1 MWKITVY
8 CKMSLTGKVV
18 LITGASKGIGKATAQ
33 RLASEGASLV
43 LNYNTDASSAE
54 ALVKEIGDDRAL
66 AVQADASK
74 LPDLD
79 RLVSSAVDKFG
90 KIDILI
96 PNAGILPMRDLEHT
110 TEADFD
116 FTYDLMVKGP
126 YFLAQKAA
134 KHIPEGGRIILVSTS
149 VTAASTIHPSYL
161 LYASAKAAVEQMT
174 RVMAKDL
181 AKVGISVNCI
191 APGPTTTGLFLNGK
205 SEAMVKMVAGMSP
218 FNRIG
223 EPDEIANALFFLCGS
238 DSSWVSGQIL
248 RVNGAMA

>member
-1 MWKITVY
+1 
-8 CKMSLTGKVV
+8 MSLTGKVV
-18 LITGASKGIGKATAQ
+18 LITGASKGIGKATAL
-33 RLASEGASLV
+33 RVASEGASVV
-43 LNYNTDASSAE
+43 LNYNTDALSAE
-54 ALVKEIGDDRAL
+54 NLVKEIGGDRAL

-79 RLVSSAVDKFG
+79 RLVDATVQKFG

-116 FTYDLMVKGP
+116 FTYNLMVKGP

-134 KHIPEGGRIILVSTS
+134 KHISPGGRIILVSTG
-149 VTAASTIHPSYL
+149 VTVLSNILPTYL

-181 AKVGISVNCI
+181 ARQGILVNCI
-191 APGPTTTGLFLNGK
+191 APGPTTTGLFLEGK
-205 SEAMVKMVAGMSP
+205 SDQMLNMIAGLSP
-218 FNRIG
+218 FGRIG
-223 EPDEIANALFFLCGS
+223 EPEEIANAVSFLCGK

>member
-1 MWKITVY
+1 
-8 CKMSLTGKVV
+8 MSLSGKIA

-43 LNYNTDASSAE
+43 INYNTDASSAQ
-54 ALVKEIGDDRAL
+54 ALVEEIGEDRAL
-66 AVQADASK
+66 AVQADVSK
-74 LPDLD
+74 LADID
-79 RLVSSAVDKFG
+79 RLVEAAVAKFG

-110 TEADFD
+110 TEEDFD
-116 FTYDLMVKGP
+116 FTYNLMVKGP

-134 KHIPEGGRIILVSTS
+134 KHIPPGGRIILVSTG
-149 VTAASTIHPSYL
+149 VTVLSNIAPAYL

-181 AKVGISVNCI
+181 ARNGILVNCI

-205 SEAMVKMVAGMSP
+205 SDQVLKAVAGFSP

-223 EPDEIANALFFLCGS
+223 EPEEIANALYFLCS
-238 DSSWVSGQIL
+238 KDSSWVSGQTL
-248 RVNGAMA
+248 RVNGGMA

>member
-1 MWKITVY
+1 
-8 CKMSLTGKVV
+8 MSLTGKVA

-43 LNYNTDASSAE
+43 INYNTDAASAQ
-54 ALVKEIGDDRAL
+54 ALVDEIGQDRAL

-74 LPDLD
+74 LADID
-79 RLVSSAVDKFG
+79 RLVDAAVAKFG

-110 TEADFD
+110 SEEDFD
-116 FTYDLMVKGP
+116 FTYNLMVKGP

-134 KHIPEGGRIILVSTS
+134 KHIPAGGRIILVSTG
-149 VTAASTIHPSYL
+149 VTVLSNIAPAYL
-161 LYASAKAAVEQMT
+161 LYASAKAAVEQMA

-181 AKVGISVNCI
+181 ARNGILVNCI

-205 SEAMVKMVAGMSP
+205 SDQMLKTVAGFSP

-223 EPDEIANALFFLCGS
+223 EPDEIANAVYFLCS
-238 DSSWVSGQIL
+238 KDSSWVSGQTL
-248 RVNGAMA
+248 RVNGGMA

>member
-1 MWKITVY
+1 
-8 CKMSLTGKVV
+8 MSLAGKVALV
-18 LITGASKGIGKATAQ
+18 TGASKGIGKATAQ

-43 LNYNTDASSAE
+43 INYNTDAASAQ
-54 ALVKEIGDDRAL
+54 ALVEEIGQDRAL

-74 LPDLD
+74 LADID
-79 RLVSSAVDKFG
+79 RLVDAAVAKFG

-110 TEADFD
+110 TEEDFD
-116 FTYDLMVKGP
+116 FTYNLMVKGP

-134 KHIPEGGRIILVSTS
+134 KHIPAGGRIILVSTG
-149 VTAASTIHPSYL
+149 VTVLSNIAPAYL
-161 LYASAKAAVEQMT
+161 LYASAKAAVEQMA

-181 AKVGISVNCI
+181 ARNGILVNCI

-205 SEAMVKMVAGMSP
+205 SDQMLKMVAGFSP

-223 EPDEIANALFFLCGS
+223 EPEEIANAVYFLCS
-238 DSSWVSGQIL
+238 KDSSWVSGQTL
-248 RVNGAMA
+248 RVNGGMA

>member
-1 MWKITVY
+1 
-8 CKMSLTGKVV
+8 MSLAGKVALV
-18 LITGASKGIGKATAQ
+18 TGASKGIGKATAQ

-43 LNYNTDASSAE
+43 INYNTDAASAQ
-54 ALVKEIGDDRAL
+54 ALVDEIGQDRAL

-74 LPDLD
+74 LADID
-79 RLVSSAVDKFG
+79 RLVDAAVAKFG

-110 TEADFD
+110 TEEDFD
-116 FTYDLMVKGP
+116 FTYNLMVKGP

-134 KHIPEGGRIILVSTS
+134 KHIPAGGRIILVSTG
-149 VTAASTIHPSYL
+149 VTVLSNIAPAYL
-161 LYASAKAAVEQMT
+161 LYASAKAAVEQMA

-181 AKVGISVNCI
+181 ARNGILVNCV

-205 SEAMVKMVAGMSP
+205 SDQMLKMVAGFSP

-223 EPDEIANALFFLCGS
+223 EPEEIANAVYFLCS
-238 DSSWVSGQIL
+238 KDSSWVSGQTL
-248 RVNGAMA
+248 RVNGGMA